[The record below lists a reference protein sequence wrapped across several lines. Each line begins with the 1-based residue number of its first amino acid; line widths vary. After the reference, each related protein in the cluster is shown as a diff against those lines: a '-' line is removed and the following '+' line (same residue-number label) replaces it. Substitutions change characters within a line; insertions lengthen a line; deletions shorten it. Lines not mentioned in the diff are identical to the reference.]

1 MKKVTTMTR
10 PLKML
15 FLGGVLATS
24 QTALGQ
30 TDSTGRWLPAVTT
43 HLNVLG
49 MGHTDLLDTYL
60 SQERFTGTELGYLS
74 QSVRR
79 RLDSR
84 ISSTFVH
91 HIMLSS
97 AGTRGNSNSLLT
109 AMYHFMLGWHYNWNW
124 PVPRISVALGGMVDG
139 TLGGTYNTRNSNNPA
154 QARAALSLDPAVRIA
169 WPFSIGHCP
178 LVLHYEAALPLIGA
192 AFSPNYGQSYYE
204 IFSRSNYDHNIVMT
218 SPFSGPQLHQMLLL
232 DFRLWRVTFTIGY
245 GADLRQMRANQL
257 KYHQYTHALL
267 FGWRY

>member
-30 TDSTGRWLPAVTT
+30 TDSTGRRLPAVTT

-97 AGTRGNSNSLLT
+97 TGTRGNSNSLLT